1 MATTMLLMTHG
12 EVMMIHFSLTELAV
26 TSYYSSMANE
36 LDVCEVKIIRSFDFT
51 IFGEM
56 PVSD

>member
-12 EVMMIHFSLTELAV
+12 EVVMIHFSLTELAV

-56 PVSD
+56 SVSD